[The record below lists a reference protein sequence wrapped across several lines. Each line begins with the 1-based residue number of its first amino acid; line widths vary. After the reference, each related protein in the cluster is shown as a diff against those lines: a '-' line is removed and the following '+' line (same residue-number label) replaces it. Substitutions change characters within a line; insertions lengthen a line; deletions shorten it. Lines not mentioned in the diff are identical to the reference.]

1 MSQGAEHAP
10 DVKALL
16 LDVEGTTTPVSFVY
30 EVLFP
35 YARRHLRSYL
45 TVSAGSA
52 EVREAAALLTA
63 EWSDDI
69 AGGDSVP
76 TRQPNARD
84 PESLHDYLSWLM
96 DHDRKSPGLKLIQGR
111 IWDRGYQDGELRGQ
125 VFADVQSAFA
135 RWAAMGVAI
144 GIYSSGSVLAQRL
157 LFAHSDSGNIATLI
171 DHYFDTSV
179 GPKRAPESYER
190 IASAFRLDPPEIAFI
205 SDVDAELEAARDAG
219 CRVLMCV
226 RPGNA
231 ATTSNVAP
239 IVHSFDVLD
248 AALGLATRRD

>member
-1 MSQGAEHAP
+1 MI
-10 DVKALL
+10 L
-16 LDVEGTTTPVSFVY
+16 LDIEGTTTPIAFVTGT
-30 EVLFP
+30 LFP
-35 YARRHLRSYL
+35 YARKHLPLYL
-45 TVSAGSA
+45 EQQGGTPDGRRAVSRLRA
-52 EVREAAALLTA
+52 EYEADRARGEALPQWA
-63 EWSDDI
+63 PG
-69 AGGDSVP
+69 A
-76 TRQPNARD
+76 
-84 PESLHDYLSWLM
+84 YLDWLM

-226 RPGNA
+226 RPGNG
-231 ATTSNVAP
+231 ATNSRVAP